1 MYKFSYRPILLM
13 ISSVIFALIFIE
25 LFIRLVYPHP
35 IVNQYGN
42 NISDRYLPYRP
53 QPFSVINGT
62 AASQEYEY
70 NYKHNSFGFRDV
82 EHTLHK
88 DKNVFRILGLG
99 DSFTY
104 GVGAELEQTYLFSLE
119 TLLNDRS
126 SIHPK
131 VEIIKAGIPRYYP
144 ETQRILLQHY
154 GKNYEPDLIIVGFV
168 PNDVIDTHY
177 GLDAVVLDRSGYLKT
192 KVANDMGL
200 FGHVLYN
207 NSHLLRI
214 VLRRITAYR
223 MAQIYDPKWEEVFVD
238 NGHHEDDWISIENE
252 YSYMVEIASSIGA
265 NVIIVHIPGK
275 GPWNEEHYYPSKRLA
290 SWAKANNVGFID
302 VLPTMVVESSKQDLY
317 YGVDGHANPSGHAI
331 IAQQIYD
338 YLVTTNEVP

>member
-1 MYKFSYRPILLM
+1 MYKFSYHPILLM
-13 ISSVIFALIFIE
+13 LSSVIFILILIE
-25 LFIRLVYPHP
+25 LFVRLVYPHP
-35 IVNQYGN
+35 LVNQYGN
-42 NISDRYLPYRP
+42 NISDRYLPYKP
-53 QPFSVINGT
+53 QPFSVISGT
-62 AASQEYEY
+62 AVSQEYEY

-88 DKNVFRILGLG
+88 DKGVFRILGLG

-119 TLLNDRS
+119 TMLNDRLS
-126 SIHPK
+126 VHPK

-144 ETQRILLQHY
+144 EAQHILLQHY
-154 GKNYEPDLIIVGFV
+154 GKNYAPDLIIIGFV

-192 KVANDMGL
+192 KVANDMGIL
-200 FGHVLYN
+200 GHVLYN
-207 NSHLLRI
+207 NSHFLRI

-223 MAQIYDPKWEEVFVD
+223 MSQIYDPKWEEVFLE
-238 NGHHEDDWISIENE
+238 NGHHEDDWVSIENE
-252 YSYMVEIASSIGA
+252 YSDMVEIAGSIGA

-290 SWAKANNVGFID
+290 AWAKTNNVGFVD
-302 VLPTMVVESSKQDLY
+302 VLPAMVVESSKQDLY
-317 YGVDGHANPSGHAI
+317 YGIDGHANPSGYAV

-338 YLVTTNEVP
+338 YLVTTNEVR

>member
-1 MYKFSYRPILLM
+1 ML
-13 ISSVIFALIFIE
+13 SSVIFILILIE
-25 LFIRLVYPHP
+25 LFVRLVYPHP
-35 IVNQYGN
+35 LVNQYGN
-42 NISDRYLPYRP
+42 NISDRYLPYKP
-53 QPFSVINGT
+53 QPFSVISGT
-62 AASQEYEY
+62 AVSQEYEY

-88 DKNVFRILGLG
+88 DKGVFRILGLG

-119 TLLNDRS
+119 TMLNDRLS
-126 SIHPK
+126 VHPK

-144 ETQRILLQHY
+144 EAQHILLQHY
-154 GKNYEPDLIIVGFV
+154 GKNYAPDLIIIGFV

-192 KVANDMGL
+192 KVANDMGIL
-200 FGHVLYN
+200 GHVLYN
-207 NSHLLRI
+207 NSHFLRI

-223 MAQIYDPKWEEVFVD
+223 MSQIYDPKWEEVFLE
-238 NGHHEDDWISIENE
+238 NGHHEDDWVSIENE
-252 YSYMVEIASSIGA
+252 YSDMVEIAGSIGA

-290 SWAKANNVGFID
+290 AWAKTNNVGFVD
-302 VLPTMVVESSKQDLY
+302 VLPAMIVESSKQDLY
-317 YGVDGHANPSGHAI
+317 YGIDGHANPSGYAV

-338 YLVTTNEVP
+338 YLVTTNEVR